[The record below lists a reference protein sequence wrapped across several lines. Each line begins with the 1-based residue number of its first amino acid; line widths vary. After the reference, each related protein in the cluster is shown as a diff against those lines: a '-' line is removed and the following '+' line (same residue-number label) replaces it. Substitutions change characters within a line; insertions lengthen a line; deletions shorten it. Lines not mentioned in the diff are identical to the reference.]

1 VLEGARDPIGAHAA
15 RLAAVTMRERAFP
28 GKLNLFQRMMLRW
41 RSLHPYN
48 AVHVARVARA
58 FDAELARERIAA
70 TLARWGIG
78 GFTLDAARRR
88 YVYRGGVVAPQVDV
102 LECASPSDGER
113 VLAAEIARQL
123 NTPFELGE
131 PLRFFVVRMRDAF
144 LLGVAYD
151 HFLAGGDSVAALL
164 GAIIVAMM
172 RDEARGVAAVDPPSL
187 YPPTYARLLRT
198 HTRWFVAALAAMPAL
213 MRESKHA
220 LRTHDRD
227 ADDPR
232 NAYVLIRVAPTD
244 AAALRRQAADF
255 GVTLHDLV
263 IALLLRSLSPFAAA
277 RHAQRTRRGI
287 AVASIVNI
295 RKDFGGIDASA
306 FGQLLASLRVM
317 HPVPEGIGIA
327 ELARDVRSATL
338 PIKRRHLYL
347 RTLFGLAAA
356 SCAWPLMS
364 DRQRSRFYAKHHPAW
379 AGVSMLDVD
388 PLWPAAA
395 GSAQSYTRGVST
407 GPLTPAVLAISTT
420 AAEISIGVSWRP
432 TALSNDFPER
442 LRAEIEQCARD

>member
-1 VLEGARDPIGAHAA
+1 
-15 RLAAVTMRERAFP
+15 MRGRAFP

-48 AVHVARVARA
+48 AVHVARVTRA
-58 FDAELARERIAA
+58 FDAELAREHIAA
-70 TLARWGIG
+70 TLARWGIA
-78 GFTLDAARRR
+78 GFTLDATRRR
-88 YVYRGGVVAPQVDV
+88 YVYRGGVPKPQIDV
-102 LECASPSDGER
+102 LECADPGDSER
-113 VLAAEIARQL
+113 VLAGEIARQL

-131 PLRFFVVRMRDAF
+131 PLRFFVVDVRNAF

-151 HFLAGGDSVAALL
+151 HFLAGGDSVAMLL
-164 GAIIVAMM
+164 GAIVIAMM
-172 RDEARGVAAVDPPSL
+172 PDGIRAVAPVEPPPL
-187 YPPTYARLLRT
+187 YPPTYSWLLRT
-198 HTRWFVAALAAMPAL
+198 HARWFAAALAAMPAL

-220 LRTHDRD
+220 LRTRDRD
-227 ADDPR
+227 PDDPR
-232 NAYVLIRVAPTD
+232 NAYALIRVAPTD
-244 AAALRRQAADF
+244 TAALRRHAAGF

-263 IALLLRSLSPFAAA
+263 IALLLRSLSPFATA
-277 RHAQRTRRGI
+277 RHAERTRRGI

-295 RKDFGGIDASA
+295 RKDFGGDNASA

-317 HPVPEGIGIA
+317 HSVPDGIGVA

-364 DRQRSRFYAKHHPAW
+364 DHQRSRFYAKHYPAW

-388 PLWPAAA
+388 PLWPASA

-432 TALSNDFPER
+432 TALSNDFPDR